1 MGHDSHPH
9 GHGHGHQ
16 HQHEHQG
23 EDMVE
28 MLELDAA
35 VMGAYLDTATGH
47 IRATLGREPSVIVDV
62 GAGTGVG
69 ARALVRAFPTAEI
82 IGVDASPEMT
92 AHIDAAGHPS
102 VRTAIAD
109 LDDGWPAA
117 LPDADVIWASS
128 SLHHIADPDSFLR
141 TAAAHLKPGGVLA
154 IIEMTSPP
162 MFLPS
167 GNPLEE
173 RIAAAMSAQEMDP
186 FADWTQAFSQADLD
200 VVEGLDLSV
209 EISEITPTVLRYGT
223 SWLSR
228 IRAGLADDLTA
239 DDLAAIDALVD
250 DESPSSLAR
259 RTDLNVRSGRR
270 MWITKP
276 HSTTDTTL

>member
-1 MGHDSHPH
+1 
-9 GHGHGHQ
+9 
-16 HQHEHQG
+16 
-23 EDMVE
+23 MVE

-35 VMGAYLDTATGH
+35 VMGTYLDTATDR
-47 IRATLGREPSVIVDV
+47 IRAALGREPSVIVDI

-69 ARALVRAFPTAEI
+69 VRALARAFPTAEI

-92 AHIDAAGHPS
+92 AHIDAAGHPT

-109 LDDGWPAA
+109 LDNGWPAA
-117 LPDADVIWASS
+117 LPDADVLWASS
-128 SLHHIADPDSFLR
+128 SLHHIADPDAFLR
-141 TAAAHLKPGGVLA
+141 TAAAHLRPGGVLA

-162 MFLPS
+162 LFLP
-167 GNPLEE
+167 NDDPLEE
-173 RIAAAMSAQEMDP
+173 RIVAAMSSHEMNP
-186 FADWTQAFSQADLD
+186 FADWTQAFSRADLD
-200 VVEGLDLSV
+200 VVEGVDLSV
-209 EISEITPTVLRYGT
+209 EISEITPTVLRYGA

-228 IRAGLADDLTA
+228 IRAGLADDLTV

-250 DESPSSLAR
+250 AESPSSLAR
-259 RTDLNVRSGRR
+259 RTDLNVRGGRR